1 MNRFELMKVTN
12 DGIFEEY
19 RVLAIPQMPNI
30 RRRDNLGKIIYK
42 QSSKI
47 GGLENN
53 DVIVVASKIVSK
65 SEGRI
70 IDIKQV
76 KKISEKAINLSNKTG
91 KSPEICQVVIDQS
104 NRIRIKNKT
113 IIGYHKLGY
122 ILTSAGV
129 DRMDENSVILIPED
143 PDKSAK
149 NIRQK
154 LESLSKKMLSVV
166 ITDSEGRE
174 DRAGAGAV
182 ALGVSGINPVRKT
195 ILSDGRE
202 QQETISDMIAG
213 AASLLMGQRGKNQP
227 VVIIR
232 GLDYDRN
239 IESRMQNYLN
249 T

>member
-1 MNRFELMKVTN
+1 MGRFELIKDTN
-12 DGIFEEY
+12 KKIPEEY

-30 RRRDNLGKIIYK
+30 RKRDNLGKIIYK
-42 QSSKI
+42 QSHTI

-53 DVIVVASKIVSK
+53 DVIVIASKIVSK

-70 IDIKQV
+70 IQIKQV
-76 KKISEKAINLSNKTG
+76 KKISEKAINLSKKTD
-91 KSPEICQVVIDQS
+91 KSPEICQIVIDQS
-104 NRIRIKNKT
+104 NRIRVKDKT

-129 DRMDENSVILIPED
+129 DRMDKNSVILIPED

-149 NIRQK
+149 NIRHK

-174 DRAGAGAV
+174 DRAGAAAV

-195 ILSDGRE
+195 ISADGRE
-202 QQETISDMIAG
+202 QEETISDMIAG

-232 GLDYDRN
+232 GLDYDRDT
-239 IESRMQNYLN
+239 ESRMQNYLK